1 MDGGPHPG
9 APPREGRPAIPGL
22 AVAMLAVLLCA
33 GWTVAEEV
41 GGEPDADETVT
52 VRGDSTERIVV
63 VPSEPVDG
71 PTSAHR
77 RS

>member
-1 MDGGPHPG
+1 
-9 APPREGRPAIPGL
+9 
-22 AVAMLAVLLCA
+22 MLAVLLCA